1 MPRVKRGVTA
11 NKRRKNLRKYAK
23 GYKWGRN
30 SKITRVKEA
39 TTHAFKH
46 MFADRRK
53 KKGDFRTLWNIR
65 VNAAARQNG
74 LSYSRLISEL
84 KKNNIILNRK
94 MLSEIARSN
103 PAVFSKITEKFSSD
117 KE

>member
-11 NKRRKNLRKYAK
+11 NKRRKNLREHAK

-53 KKGDFRTLWNIR
+53 KKGDFRTLWNIQ

-74 LSYSRLISEL
+74 LPYNKLISEL
-84 KKNNIILNRK
+84 KKNNITLNRK
-94 MLSEIARSN
+94 ILSEIAKAD
-103 PAVFSKITEKFSSD
+103 PQVFSKITDAIK
-117 KE
+117 K